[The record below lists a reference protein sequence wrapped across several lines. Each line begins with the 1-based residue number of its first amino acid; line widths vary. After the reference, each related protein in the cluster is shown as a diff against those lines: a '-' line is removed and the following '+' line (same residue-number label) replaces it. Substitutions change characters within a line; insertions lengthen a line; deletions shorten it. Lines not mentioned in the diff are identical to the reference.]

1 MPEIAPVRPQ
11 ALLFDLGGV
20 LVDIDFSRAIDAWS
34 RRSALSVDELRR
46 RFTFDEPYE
55 RHERGEL
62 PAHEYFRHLADT
74 LRLDGS
80 LEEIERGWNSIFVAE
95 IEPTRRQVERLRG
108 KLPCFAFTNTNAS
121 HMNTWTRLY
130 PGVVG
135 AFDGI
140 FASHQLGLRKPQRE
154 AFERVCRLIALPA
167 QAVVFFDDLLSNV
180 EAARACGL
188 AAVHVR
194 SPGDVTAALRRL
206 ELHDATA

>member
-1 MPEIAPVRPQ
+1 MRPQ

-34 RRSALSVDELRR
+34 RKSALPVEELRR

-62 PAHEYFRHLADT
+62 AAHEYFRHLADT
-74 LRLDGS
+74 LLLDGS
-80 LEEIERGWNSIFVAE
+80 LEEIERGWNSIFVGE
-95 IEPTRRQVERLRG
+95 IEPTRRQVELVRG

-121 HMNTWTRLY
+121 HMRTWTRLY

-135 AFDGI
+135 ALDGI

-154 AFERVCRLIALPA
+154 AFELVCRLIALPA
-167 QAVVFFDDLLSNV
+167 REIVFFDDLPCNV

-188 AAVHVR
+188 RAVHVR
-194 SPGDVTAALRRL
+194 SPADVTTALRSL
-206 ELHDATA
+206 ELHDAAA